1 MLLSFSH
8 ITFAFDGDTGIYM
21 KVSAGWCVPPTSLVV
36 ASGDIVV
43 LADFPGGINSW
54 SNIKVGDDGL
64 AFEES
69 DITYSSSND
78 MGCRRTKGRWVMVG
92 KVGSVVSLYCS

>member
-8 ITFAFDGDTGIYM
+8 ITFLFDGDTGLHM

-36 ASGDIVV
+36 AGDDIVI
-43 LADFPGGINSW
+43 LAAFPGVAS
-54 SNIKVGDDGL
+54 SRYSKSDVKVGDDGL
-64 AFEES
+64 AFKES

-78 MGCRRTKGRWVMVG
+78 MEC
-92 KVGSVVSLYCS
+92 